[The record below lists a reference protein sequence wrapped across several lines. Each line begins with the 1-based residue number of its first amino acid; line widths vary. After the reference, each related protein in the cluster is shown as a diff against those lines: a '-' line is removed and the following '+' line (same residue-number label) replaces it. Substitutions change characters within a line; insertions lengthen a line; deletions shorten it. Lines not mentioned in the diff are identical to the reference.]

1 MIFYNIYI
9 DVYVTLCVGHFYLWG
24 GVFLGGGGCWG
35 FGVGVGEGSHCLC
48 LNCSCVVNLFFY
60 DKVVLS

>member
-24 GVFLGGGGCWG
+24 GVLGGGG
-35 FGVGVGEGSHCLC
+35 GVGGGLELELELVRAPTAF
-48 LNCSCVVNLFFY
+48 V
-60 DKVVLS
+60 

>member
-1 MIFYNIYI
+1 MYMS
-9 DVYVTLCVGHFYLWG
+9 LCVLGIFIC
-24 GVFLGGGGCWG
+24 GVGFFWGGGGGWG

>member
-24 GVFLGGGGCWG
+24 GVFLGGGG
-35 FGVGVGEGSHCLC
+35 GVGVLELE
-48 LNCSCVVNLFFY
+48 LVRAPTAFV
-60 DKVVLS
+60 

>member
-24 GVFLGGGGCWG
+24 GVLGGGGLELELVRAPTA
-35 FGVGVGEGSHCLC
+35 FV
-48 LNCSCVVNLFFY
+48 
-60 DKVVLS
+60 

>member
-24 GVFLGGGGCWG
+24 GVFCFGGGG
-35 FGVGVGEGSHCLC
+35 GVGVLELE
-48 LNCSCVVNLFFY
+48 LVRAPTAFV
-60 DKVVLS
+60 

>member
-24 GVFLGGGGCWG
+24 GVLVGGGGVWG
-35 FGVGVGEGSHCLC
+35 VGVGVGVGEGSHCLC
-48 LNCSCVVNLFFY
+48 LNCSS
-60 DKVVLS
+60 VL

>member
-24 GVFLGGGGCWG
+24 GVVLGGGG
-35 FGVGVGEGSHCLC
+35 VGVLELE
-48 LNCSCVVNLFFY
+48 LVRAPTAFV
-60 DKVVLS
+60 

>member
-1 MIFYNIYI
+1 MYMS
-9 DVYVTLCVGHFYLWG
+9 LCVLGIFICGVGFFWG
-24 GVFLGGGGCWG
+24 VGGGWG